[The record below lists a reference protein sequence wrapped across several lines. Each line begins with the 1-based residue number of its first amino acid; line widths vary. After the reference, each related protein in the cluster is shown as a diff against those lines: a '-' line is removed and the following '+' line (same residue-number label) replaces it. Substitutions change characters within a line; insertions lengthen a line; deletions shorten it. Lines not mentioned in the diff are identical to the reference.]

1 MLKKHIRITENAVK
15 YFAGESE
22 NLKSIYEN
30 YVENYLE
37 SQKRKAR

>member
-22 NLKSIYEN
+22 NLKVSMKIM
-30 YVENYLE
+30 
-37 SQKRKAR
+37 